1 MNIGN
6 SATTGGGIRHRNGSR
21 NFADMAADVVM
32 AAEAVTSS
40 SSNVS
45 MTLAVTT
52 AVGGGQ
58 CGEHR
63 TQRWESEVGAAL
75 FSNPER
81 KGYSSYTTMMV

>member
-52 AVGGGQ
+52 AVGGGGAVWGAQ
-58 CGEHR
+58 D
-63 TQRWESEVGAAL
+63 TEVGIR
-75 FSNPER
+75 S
-81 KGYSSYTTMMV
+81 GSSTFQ

>member
-1 MNIGN
+1 MNLGN

-21 NFADMAADVVM
+21 NFADMAAGVVM

-52 AVGGGQ
+52 AVGGAVWGAQ
-58 CGEHR
+58 D
-63 TQRWESEVGAAL
+63 TEVGIR
-75 FSNPER
+75 S
-81 KGYSSYTTMMV
+81 GSSTFQ

>member
-52 AVGGGQ
+52 AVWRGDSVGSTGHRGGNQ
-58 CGEHR
+58 K
-63 TQRWESEVGAAL
+63 WEQH
-75 FSNPER
+75 FSVIRRER
-81 KGYSSYTTMMV
+81 GTLATLL

>member
-32 AAEAVTSS
+32 VAEAVTSS

-52 AVGGGQ
+52 AVVGGG
-58 CGEHR
+58 GSVGSTGHR
-63 TQRWESEVGAAL
+63 GGNQKWE
-75 FSNPER
+75 
-81 KGYSSYTTMMV
+81 